1 MFRNSRILTET
12 LLVPLGDRDA
22 WLNRVRAIL
31 SDEKLRQRIVA
42 ELRRLSPAYVFET
55 MAAKYL
61 SIID

>member
-1 MFRNSRILTET
+1 MFRDSPFLAET

-31 SDEKLRQRIVA
+31 SDEKLRLRIVA
-42 ELRRLSPAYVFET
+42 ELRRLSPSYAFET

-61 SIID
+61 SVID